1 MGGMNAWDEVGLA
14 LASLETG
21 DKRALD
27 TLMPTFYREL
37 HRLAGSFL
45 AQERPDHTLQP
56 TALVHEAYLRLIG
69 QRQVD
74 WSSRAQII
82 GLAATM
88 MRRILVN
95 HANARGTQKRDW
107 GNRVPLHDDLELTR
121 GGRLELQELD
131 AALTGLA
138 QFDPRLARMVELRFF
153 SGLTVEETAAVMN
166 LSTATVKRDWR
177 VARLWLLR
185 EMEQG
190 TA

>member
-1 MGGMNAWDEVGLA
+1 MNERDEIGVA
-14 LASLETG
+14 LATLESG

-27 TLMPTFYREL
+27 ALMPTFYREL
-37 HRLAGSFL
+37 HRLAGAFL

-56 TALVHEAYLRLIG
+56 TALVHEAYLRLVG
-69 QRQVD
+69 QHHVD
-74 WSSRAQII
+74 WSSRAQLI

-95 HANARGTQKRDW
+95 HANSHSARKRDW
-107 GNRVPLHDDLELTR
+107 GSRVPLEDELELTR
-121 GGRLELQELD
+121 GACLEMQELD
-131 AALTGLA
+131 AALTGLE

-153 SGLTVEETAAVMN
+153 SGLTVEETAAVMD
-166 LSTATVKRDWR
+166 LSAATVKRDWR
-177 VARLWLLR
+177 AARLWLLR

>member
-1 MGGMNAWDEVGLA
+1 MNERDEIGVA
-14 LASLETG
+14 LATLESG

-27 TLMPTFYREL
+27 ALMPTFYREL

-56 TALVHEAYLRLIG
+56 TALVHEAYLRLVG
-69 QRQVD
+69 QHHVD

-95 HANARGTQKRDW
+95 HANSHSAQKRDW
-107 GNRVPLHDDLELTR
+107 GSRVPLQDELELTR
-121 GGRLELQELD
+121 GGCLEMQELD
-131 AALTGLA
+131 NALTGLE

-153 SGLTVEETAAVMN
+153 SGLTVEETAAVMD
-166 LSTATVKRDWR
+166 LSAATVKRDWR
-177 VARLWLLR
+177 AARLWLLR

-190 TA
+190 TP